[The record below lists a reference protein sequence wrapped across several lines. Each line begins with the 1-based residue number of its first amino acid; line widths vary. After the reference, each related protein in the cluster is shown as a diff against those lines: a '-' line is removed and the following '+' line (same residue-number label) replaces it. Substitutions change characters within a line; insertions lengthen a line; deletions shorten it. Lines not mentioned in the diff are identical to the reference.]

1 MDSIVRRLV
10 LIEAATGLLILLLLA
25 VLAWWLVRRSL
36 RPLNEVEETAAAI
49 AAGDLGR
56 RVPEGPATTEV
67 GRLAA
72 TFNVMLGRI
81 QMAFSAQQA
90 SEAAARHSEESM
102 RRFLAD
108 ASHELRT
115 PLTSI
120 RGYSELYLQ
129 GAMPDESGVNR
140 AMTRIESESV
150 RMGGLVDDMLA
161 LARLDQPR
169 TRELQ
174 ALDLG
179 DVARDVVDDARVAYP
194 GRVIEV
200 SVAEPVVAMVDDDA
214 MRQVLANVV
223 ANAVLHT
230 TGDVT
235 VTVTSI
241 EGEAHLTVADEGPG
255 LTDEQCTLVFER
267 FYRADPARS
276 RANGGSGL
284 GLSIAR
290 AIVEDQGGALT
301 VQSTPDSGS
310 RFTIALPSTTVT
322 P

>member
-1 MDSIVRRLV
+1 
-10 LIEAATGLLILLLLA
+10 
-25 VLAWWLVRRSL
+25 
-36 RPLNEVEETAAAI
+36 
-49 AAGDLGR
+49 
-56 RVPEGPATTEV
+56 
-67 GRLAA
+67 
-72 TFNVMLGRI
+72 
-81 QMAFSAQQA
+81 
-90 SEAAARHSEESM
+90 M

-223 ANAVLHT
+223 ANAVLHPT
-230 TGDVT
+230 
-235 VTVTSI
+235 
-241 EGEAHLTVADEGPG
+241 
-255 LTDEQCTLVFER
+255 R
-267 FYRADPARS
+267 DPA
-276 RANGGSGL
+276 
-284 GLSIAR
+284 
-290 AIVEDQGGALT
+290 
-301 VQSTPDSGS
+301 
-310 RFTIALPSTTVT
+310 
-322 P
+322 